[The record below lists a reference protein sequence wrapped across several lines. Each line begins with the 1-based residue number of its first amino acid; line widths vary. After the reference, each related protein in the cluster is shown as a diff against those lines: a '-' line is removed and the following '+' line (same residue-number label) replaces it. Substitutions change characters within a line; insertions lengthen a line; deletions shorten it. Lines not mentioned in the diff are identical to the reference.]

1 MENPQA
7 PSARQRPVSP
17 HLTVYRWPITMA
29 TSITHRVTGVALS
42 AGMVFLAWW
51 LIGLASG
58 PDVYQPLVRAAA
70 SPLGLFVMFGFL
82 WSLCYHWL
90 NGIRHLVWDLGYGFE
105 VRTASRTSIVVIA
118 LSVLFAAGVFILGYK
133 IAQGTMRL

>member
-1 MENPQA
+1 
-7 PSARQRPVSP
+7 
-17 HLTVYRWPITMA
+17 MA